1 MNDRIHLLLAHFVL
15 THLAVSIKSVN
26 LTKSLDFSGPTTP
39 HKTIE
44 TNKKKPSP
52 ASVLSLGHIWASTLT
67 WGRRESI
74 LKESE

>member
-26 LTKSLDFSGPTTP
+26 LTKSLDFSGPTIP

-44 TNKKKPSP
+44 TNKKKPLPSI
-52 ASVLSLGHIWASTLT
+52 SVESGAHLGLNIDL
-67 WGRRESI
+67 GEGGI
-74 LKESE
+74 DLKRI